1 MAFVKLWGE
10 YFVDVNVLNSLSRW
24 ETHVEGG
31 SGLVQLVE
39 YLDHLMAARLKM
51 I

>member
-1 MAFVKLWGE
+1 VKLWGK
-10 YFVDVNVLNSLSRW
+10 YSVDVSVLNSLPQW

-31 SGLVQLVE
+31 SGLVQLIE